1 MIIISIHNSDFN
13 VHPTELYKDEMC
25 LMCLM
30 KWESKRPCLKELL
43 STEYVVDKNYKEE
56 GT

>member
-1 MIIISIHNSDFN
+1 MFILLSSTKMDS
-13 VHPTELYKDEMC
+13 
-25 LMCLM
+25 CLM

-43 STEYVVDKNYKEE
+43 STEYFVDKNCKEE